1 MNDPEITAMA
11 TISNALDG
19 LDESARD
26 RVLRWARDRYGVA
39 KSAPSREPV
48 SSGLAR
54 ADTLQREQSMS
65 QFSDVADVYASAN
78 PTTDGEKVLVVGYW
92 FHTARG
98 ENELDSQAINTELKH
113 LGYPI
118 GNVTRAV
125 SGLSTS
131 VPRLVVQTK
140 KTGSTKQARKKFKLT
155 VEGMKRVEQML
166 GGASL
171 RSGRA
176 GHNGDDSDE
185 RGE

>member
-1 MNDPEITAMA
+1 MSDPEITAMA
-11 TISNALDG
+11 TISSALDG
-19 LDESARD
+19 LDEPARD

-39 KSAPSREPV
+39 KSAPPREPA
-48 SSGLAR
+48 SSGLGR
-54 ADTLQREQSMS
+54 ADTLPREQTMS

-125 SGLSTS
+125 SGLATS

-140 KTGSTKQARKKFKLT
+140 KAGSTKQARKKFKLT
-155 VEGMKRVEQML
+155 VEGMKRVEQTL

-176 GHNGDDSDE
+176 GRNGDDSDGRAE
-185 RGE
+185 